1 MKVRELLDDP
11 NYNKL
16 IQQLVFQR
24 KRRDL
29 SQQFMA
35 ENLYVCLKS
44 YQDYETGKHPMSI
57 AFIQE
62 FTKQFKLNVDDY
74 FPVENVITEPFDDM
88 DINFIQW
95 LKIYCV
101 IHNTNIS
108 ALCKEADINRNTAA
122 VWKTNNTLPIGIYT
136 LYSIALY
143 THRSLSSLL
152 NKFYT

>member
-62 FTKQFKLNVDDY
+62 FTKQFKLNVDD
-74 FPVENVITEPFDDM
+74 
-88 DINFIQW
+88 
-95 LKIYCV
+95 
-101 IHNTNIS
+101 
-108 ALCKEADINRNTAA
+108 
-122 VWKTNNTLPIGIYT
+122 
-136 LYSIALY
+136 
-143 THRSLSSLL
+143 
-152 NKFYT
+152 